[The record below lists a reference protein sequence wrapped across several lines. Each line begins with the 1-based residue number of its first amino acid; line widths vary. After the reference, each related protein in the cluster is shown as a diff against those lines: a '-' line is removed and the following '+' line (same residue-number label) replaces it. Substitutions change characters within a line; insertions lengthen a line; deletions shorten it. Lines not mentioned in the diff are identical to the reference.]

1 MIRRPP
7 RSTRT
12 DTLFPYTTLVRSRPG
27 ARPLRP
33 CPAAMELA
41 PGGARDLTGHRRQGS
56 DRPRRNGAGPRR
68 GQRPAVDQA
77 RPGERSEEHTSELQS
92 LMRISYAVLC
102 LKIKNNH
109 LRIISIDKSNYKC
122 VC

>member
-27 ARPLRP
+27 AQPLRP

-41 PGGARDLTGHRRQGS
+41 PGEARDLTGHRRQGS

-68 GQRPAVDQA
+68 GQRPDVDQA
-77 RPGERSEEHTSELQS
+77 RPGEARRAAMELAPGGARDAAGASRRRQGDVVAAMELAPGGARDS
-92 LMRISYAVLC
+92 
-102 LKIKNNH
+102 
-109 LRIISIDKSNYKC
+109 
-122 VC
+122 